1 MTTFCIRGGA
11 EANKECVEAER
22 RATAAARWSSVSL
35 RYVKLFI
42 MLLEENSKEK
52 EQRGCAVMLSENS
65 LKITVGKL
73 KTISR

>member
-35 RYVKLFI
+35 RYVKLVTQVDRQ
-42 MLLEENSKEK
+42 LLTLVNIF
-52 EQRGCAVMLSENS
+52 A
-65 LKITVGKL
+65 LKIK
-73 KTISR
+73 KTKH